1 MNSQHHQ
8 EDTHKDTLKV
18 NININED
25 YDMKNIFINLKS
37 DRLQKFSKEEAE
49 DIINNNG
56 IAFLTNGQWIGS
68 KKSFVSI
75 FTQDSGSI
83 NQLKEIF
90 NKYGN
95 LSYHS
100 YEKNNGFILFAINR
114 QLLKGYYH
122 QISQFMDKNHEIEY
136 PDIYVTVSNS
146 FEKTDISN
154 IPPDLDDIY
163 ILINNKE
170 LELTVSDE
178 TNQTKNKNDLEL
190 ILPIDLSRII
200 KKLEYQEVLDS
211 EEEKSKLQLQKI
223 LVSLIEKKKD
233 EASVSIHLKLSEKK
247 YEPIE
252 LSDLIQ
258 LLHC

>member
-1 MNSQHHQ
+1 
-8 EDTHKDTLKV
+8 
-18 NININED
+18 
-25 YDMKNIFINLKS
+25 
-37 DRLQKFSKEEAE
+37 
-49 DIINNNG
+49 
-56 IAFLTNGQWIGS
+56 
-68 KKSFVSI
+68 
-75 FTQDSGSI
+75 
-83 NQLKEIF
+83 
-90 NKYGN
+90 
-95 LSYHS
+95 
-100 YEKNNGFILFAINR
+100 
-114 QLLKGYYH
+114 
-122 QISQFMDKNHEIEY
+122 MDKNHEIEY

-154 IPPDLDDIY
+154 IPPDEDDIY

-233 EASVSIHLKLSEKK
+233 EAGVSIHLKLSEKK
-247 YEPIE
+247 YEPIG